1 MINRMDTQR
10 ESIVLVESDP
20 LACDLIA
27 EQTLRPMG
35 YLVEVFESASPAIK
49 DIERTPPDLIITNLE
64 LPGISGKDLM
74 IALTSQGIYIP
85 IIVIS
90 PRGHEA
96 DILHAIR
103 LGAANFLTQ
112 PLREAEILSVVE
124 DTLSHSRKRKELEL
138 FSHQMDQVKAEMEDQ
153 RQNLTEIFSIGLLA
167 PHAGNQEHIFE
178 KIVTSVKKVT
188 GADAAWM
195 AVLDFTQK
203 RYILRAC
210 LNAAENMQ
218 SMLNLPFEDNLTSL
232 VATSGQAFSLHAEA
246 LKPFSL
252 SRMVEA
258 ILVVPI
264 KLKGEVTGMIA
275 VERNTPQPFT
285 NVHNALL
292 ELIAEY
298 AACLIGN
305 VRQYQVLEQ
314 RLFHLNQ
321 SRLYTTIDSSLKND
335 LLHQASLEL
344 RTPLK
349 NLIENLDLL
358 TSQMDRRLPHKQ
370 TVALNSLHEEA
381 EILMDIADSMVR
393 VQDLEDSQVIGD
405 VDLTDVIR
413 DVVNRYQAVAHVHRI
428 TVKLELPLLPACITG
443 YSSQITKVIEGLV
456 SNALK
461 YSPPRTQIT
470 IRVETKEDVITVSVR
485 DQGEGIGESQVE
497 KLFEKGSNLD
507 GEQARR
513 FGGIGI
519 SLPVIKEIICAHKG
533 KVWVESGYGK
543 GFCIIF
549 SIPRL

>member
-10 ESIVLVESDP
+10 ERIALVESDP
-20 LACDLIA
+20 QVCDLIA

-35 YLVEVFESASPAIK
+35 YPVEVFASASPAIK
-49 DIERTPPDLIITNLE
+49 DIERTPPDLIITNLD

-74 IALTSQGIYIP
+74 IALTSQGIYVP

-90 PRGHEA
+90 SRGREA
-96 DILHAIR
+96 DILQAIR
-103 LGAANFLTQ
+103 LGAANFLTH
-112 PLREAEILSVVE
+112 PLREAEVLSVVE
-124 DTLSHSRKRKELEL
+124 DTLSHARKRKELEL
-138 FSHQMDQVKAEMEDQ
+138 FSHQMDRVKAEVEGQ
-153 RQNLTEIFSIGLLA
+153 CQNLIDIFSIA
-167 PHAGNQEHIFE
+167 NETPRADNQASIYE
-178 KIVTSVKKVT
+178 KIVSSALKVS

-195 AVLDFTQK
+195 AVLDFTQN

-232 VATSGQAFSLHAEA
+232 VAVSNQAISLHADA

-258 ILVVPI
+258 VLVVPI
-264 KLKGEVTGMIA
+264 KFKDGVVGMIA

-292 ELIAEY
+292 ELIADY

-305 VRQYQVLEQ
+305 IRRYQILEQ
-314 RLFHLNQ
+314 QAFHLHQ
-321 SRLYTTIDSSLKND
+321 SRLYTTMDSSLKND

-349 NLIENLDLL
+349 NLIENLDVL

-381 EILMDIADSMVR
+381 EILMDIADSIVR
-393 VQDLEDSQVIGD
+393 VQNLEDSEVLGD

-413 DVVNRYQAVAHVHRI
+413 QVVNRYQTIAHVHRI
-428 TVKLELPLLPACITG
+428 TVKLELPVLPACISG

-485 DQGEGIGESQVE
+485 DQGEGIAESRVE
-497 KLFEKGSNLD
+497 KLFEKDSNLY

-519 SLPVIKEIICAHKG
+519 SLPVIREIISAHKG
-533 KVWVESGYGK
+533 QIWVESGYGK
-543 GFCIIF
+543 GFCISF
-549 SIPRL
+549 SVPRS